1 MRGEGLHMKTLYFG
15 GAIYTMETTEPVEAL
30 LTENGVVVGAGTR
43 AQLAERARGAEEV
56 QLDGRTVLPAFL
68 DAHSHFSGTAQALL
82 QAPLDEA
89 VNFEEIRQALA
100 DFIRENKVPQ
110 GTWVTG
116 KGYDHNLL
124 DERCH
129 PTRALLDAVS
139 TDHPIVIVHQSGHM
153 GVFNTLG
160 LKLLGVT
167 ADTPVPAGGKIA
179 VENGAPTGYMEES
192 AFISYQQKL
201 PMPGITDLLEAYRG
215 AQQKYASF
223 GITTVQEGMM
233 PEALVPMYQALQAQ
247 DLLQLDVVA
256 YPAVD
261 ALDAVCAA
269 FPQALRQYDGH
280 IKIGGCKM
288 FLDGSPQGRT
298 AWMRTPYQ
306 NATDG
311 YCGYPTMTDAQVQG
325 ALATAH
331 EHNMQLLAH
340 CNGDAAAAQ
349 YLRETAAFEQAHPDF
364 AALRPVMIHAQLL
377 DLDQMD
383 AVKQTGMILSFFVAH
398 VYRWGDVHIRNFG
411 LERAS
416 RISAAKAALDR
427 GIPFTFHQDTPVLPP
442 DMLDTVCCAVTRMT
456 KDGVLLGAEQRIS
469 VQDALRAVT
478 SSAAYQYFE
487 ETRKGTLA
495 PGKAADLVLLDRDPF
510 AVPAEQLREI
520 RVLETIK
527 EGKTIY
533 RA

>member
-1 MRGEGLHMKTLYFG
+1 MKTLYFG
-15 GAIYTMETTEPVEAL
+15 GSIYTMESAEPAQAL
-30 LTENGVVVGAGTR
+30 LIEDGVIVDVGTKE
-43 AQLAERARGAEEV
+43 QLADRARGAMEIN
-56 QLDGRTVLPAFL
+56 LDGCTVLPAFL
-68 DAHSHFSGTAQALL
+68 DAHSHFSGTAQAML
-82 QAPLDEA
+82 QAPLDE
-89 VNFEEIRQALA
+89 VVSFEEVTQALA
-100 DFIRENKVPQ
+100 DFIKENEIPQ
-110 GTWVTG
+110 GQWVVG
-116 KGYDHNLL
+116 KGYDHNMLA
-124 DERCH
+124 ERCH
-129 PTRALLDAVS
+129 PTRALLDAIS
-139 TDHPIVIVHQSGHM
+139 ADHPIMIVHQSGHM
-153 GVFNTLG
+153 GVFNSLA
-160 LKLLGVT
+160 LRLLGVT
-167 ADTPVPAGGKIA
+167 ADTPVPAGGKIM
-179 VENGAPTGYMEES
+179 VENGVPTGYMEES
-192 AFISYQQKL
+192 AFIEYQQKV
-201 PMPGITDLLEAYRG
+201 PMPGIADLMEAYRG
-215 AQQKYASF
+215 AQQKYASY

-233 PEALVPMYQALQAQ
+233 PEGLVPMYQALQAQ
-247 DLLQLDVVA
+247 GLLQLDVVA

-269 FPQALRQYDGH
+269 FPQAVRQYDGH

-306 NATDG
+306 DTEDG
-311 YCGYPTMTDAQVQG
+311 YCGYPTMTDEQVRE
-325 ALATAH
+325 ALWTAY
-331 EHNMQLLAH
+331 EHNVQILAH

-349 YLRETAAFEQAHPDF
+349 YLRETAALEREHPDF

-383 AVKQTGMILSFFVAH
+383 AVKQAGMILSFFVAH

-416 RISAAKAALDR
+416 RISAARAALDR

-456 KDGVLLGAEQRIS
+456 REGVLLGAEQRIP
-469 VQDALRAVT
+469 VEDALRAVT

-487 ETRKGTLA
+487 ETQKGTLK
-495 PGKAADLVLLDRDPF
+495 PGKAADLVLLDADPF
-510 AVPAEQLREI
+510 AVPAEQLRQI

-527 EGKTIY
+527 SGETIY